1 MFKPMLAPHECP
13 MSYPKYFED
22 LKYPLM
28 CSPKY
33 DGVRAIVKN
42 GVAYSRTFKPLPS
55 RQVQELLAPYEHFDG
70 ELIVGD
76 ATDFN
81 VYNRTQSHVMAINKP
96 DVDLFFYV
104 FDYTHPNSLSQPF
117 GYRASL
123 LKEIVQTNILQND
136 YIQVV
141 EHKLIQNKAELL
153 DYENMILEEGFEGVM
168 MKSHIGPYK
177 NGRGTYKQG
186 LIYKLKRFQDD
197 EGVITGFVQ
206 GKSNQNVQER
216 DELGYAKRSTKK
228 DGMVA
233 TDTLGKFIVGY
244 NGAEIEVAP
253 GHFNHDERKYIW
265 ENQFQFLGQF
275 LKFRHF
281 THGVKDKP
289 RFPRAIGF
297 RDKIDMGD

>member
-13 MSYPKYFED
+13 MSYDKYFED
-22 LKYPLM
+22 LKYPLL

-42 GVAYSRTFKPLPS
+42 HVVYSRTFKPIPAK
-55 RQVQELLAPYEHFDG
+55 QVQEWFGNEDFEHMDG
-70 ELIVGD
+70 ELIVGE

-81 VYNRTQSHVMAINKP
+81 VYNRTQSHVMALSKP
-96 DVDLFFYV
+96 NADLHFYV
-104 FDYTHPNSLSQPF
+104 FDYTAPEYLLRPFTDRWCHLRNTVNHPF
-117 GYRASL
+117 
-123 LKEIVQTNILQND
+123 VH
-136 YIQVV
+136 VV
-141 EHKLIQNKAELL
+141 HQEFIQNKAQLL
-153 DYENMILEEGFEGVM
+153 EYEDKILEMGFEGVM
-168 MKSHIGPYK
+168 MKAQMGAYK

-197 EGVITGFVQ
+197 EGVIVGFVQ

-233 TDTLGKFIVGY
+233 TETLGKFLVDFKG
-244 NGAEIEVAP
+244 NEIEVAP
-253 GHFNHDERKYIW
+253 GHFNHEERKWIW
-265 ENQFQFLGQF
+265 EHQFETMGKY

-297 RDKIDMGD
+297 RDKLDMGD